1 MTPLNTSF
9 ITSEVPSPCIS
20 RLLLVIFDIKACK
33 GISIVKGMLID
44 SRFSLIEG
52 VKGLFDRGINPVS
65 HCRSVTALID
75 EEEQAK
81 EGILAAASAI
91 NYHTYSLCAL
101 GPYMPPNF
109 RHWGQSVTLQRGG
122 KDKKK
127 GGGRIRKRE
136 GTKKEKGGE

>member
-20 RLLLVIFDIKACK
+20 RLLLVVFNIKACK

-44 SRFSLIEG
+44 SHFSLIEG
-52 VKGLFDRGINPVS
+52 VKGLFDQGINPVS
-65 HCRSVTALID
+65 HCRSVTALIN

-91 NYHTYSLCAL
+91 FYHTYSLCAL

-109 RHWGQSVTLQRGG
+109 SALRPISYSPEGG
-122 KDKKK
+122 KDKK
-127 GGGRIRKRE
+127 R
-136 GTKKEKGGE
+136 GGEG

>member
-20 RLLLVIFDIKACK
+20 RLLLVVFNIKACK
-33 GISIVKGMLID
+33 GISIIKGILID
-44 SRFSLIEG
+44 SHFSLIKG

-65 HCRSVTALID
+65 HYRSVMALINK
-75 EEEQAK
+75 EEQAK

-91 NYHTYSLCAL
+91 FYYTYSLCAL

-109 RHWGQSVTLQRGG
+109 RH
-122 KDKKK
+122 
-127 GGGRIRKRE
+127 
-136 GTKKEKGGE
+136 